1 MSNVVIV
8 GVQWGDEG
16 KGKFVDLLAQ
26 EIDYVVRFQGGNNAG
41 HTVIVDGKKAA
52 LHLVPSG
59 ILHEGKICLIGN
71 GVVLDPVVFVE
82 ELDTLIG
89 QGVDVSP
96 NRLKISSKTHLIM
109 PYHKVLDKARENKLE
124 KGQKI
129 GTTGRGIGP
138 CYEDKVGRVGI

>member
-26 EIDYVVRFQGGNNAG
+26 EIDLCGPLSGRKQRGAYRHRGRQESRA
-41 HTVIVDGKKAA
+41 
-52 LHLVPSG
+52 PSCSLG

-109 PYHKVLDKARENKLE
+109 PYHKVADKAQARISSK
-124 KGQKI
+124 
-129 GTTGRGIGP
+129 RARRSGP
-138 CYEDKVGRVGI
+138 PAAASALL